1 MGLCGNFTPIACY
14 AVLLTIIAIL
24 KNETKVCM
32 SLIEEFYSEIT
43 GISSFLIQILILRAL
58 LRIQSRCAGIEV
70 KFGHCFPSS
79 AFYLSFVL

>member
-1 MGLCGNFTPIACY
+1 MYYTEEHYLYFK
-14 AVLLTIIAIL
+14 LF
-24 KNETKVCM
+24 
-32 SLIEEFYSEIT
+32 IEEFYSEIT